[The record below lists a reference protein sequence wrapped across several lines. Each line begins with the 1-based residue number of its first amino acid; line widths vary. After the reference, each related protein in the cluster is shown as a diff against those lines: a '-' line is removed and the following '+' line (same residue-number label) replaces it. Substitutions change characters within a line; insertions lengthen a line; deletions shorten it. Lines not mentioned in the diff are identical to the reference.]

1 MVPTLHEVVRSG
13 IGYVGQILMQF
24 RLHASLKCVG
34 YLNKNSYCMSI
45 GIKVGAKGTRAQVEG
60 VSR

>member
-1 MVPTLHEVVRSG
+1 MGR
-13 IGYVGQILMQF
+13 ILMQF
-24 RLHASLKCVG
+24 RLHASPKCVG

-45 GIKVGAKGTRAQVEG
+45 GIKVGAKGTQAQVEG